1 MTFTTRSIVLTLL
14 LGSAAS
20 LPASPAAAE
29 DRALLIANDEY
40 RRLDDLD
47 LGGDLREVRRAIE
60 GAGFEVDDAY
70 DADQREMLRA
80 VKRFADR
87 ADADDGRLVVLLGQF
102 VRVGSSLWMLGADV
116 DGFPDLTEVPAG
128 AVPVDLIAAAMGGGG
143 GRAALL
149 LGGPDGDADGDGP
162 VMRGL
167 EPGSTPVGLRVPVA
181 AGDAD
186 AVMDAVR
193 EVLTRPGGVLREAD
207 LRQRGLSARGLDGDG
222 MAVLGSGRAASAPEG
237 SVEGSYWEVVERFDN
252 RTGYE
257 SYLRR
262 YPNGQY
268 ARVARDRLAA
278 ITEDPSREAREAEAD
293 LNLSRED
300 RRGAQSDLVLLGFD
314 TRGVDGIFGAGSR
327 RAIGA
332 WQARNG
338 YEETGFLTGEQLRV
352 LDAQG
357 ARRQAELDVERE
369 RRRAEVERGD
379 RDYWART
386 GADGSADGLRRY
398 LERFPD
404 GVYAS
409 GAEARLDAMAE
420 EARGRVTARDR
431 RTWRAAQE
439 RDRPGD
445 YRRYLEENPDGA
457 YRDAAL
463 RRLREL
469 TGSGAD
475 AGGDGQARRLAE
487 ETEAR
492 LGLDPIGRRLVEA
505 GLEAFGL
512 EPGPVDGT
520 FDRDTRRAL
529 RRYQEARGLPV
540 TGFMSQDI
548 VVRMLA
554 ERILR

>member
-1 MTFTTRSIVLTLL
+1 MTHATRSIALMLL
-14 LGSAAS
+14 LGTAAT
-20 LPASPAAAE
+20 LPAAPAAAE

-47 LGGDLREVRRAIE
+47 LGGDLRETRRAIE

-70 DADQREMLRA
+70 DADLREMLRA

-116 DGFPDLTEVPAG
+116 DGYPGLTELPAG
-128 AVPVDLIAAAMGGGG
+128 AVPVDLIAAAMGGGR

-149 LGGPDGDADGDGP
+149 LGGPDGDADADGA
-162 VMRGL
+162 VLRGL

-193 EVLTRPGGVLREAD
+193 EVLTRPGGVLREAE
-207 LRQRGLSARGLDGDG
+207 LRERGLAARGLEGEG
-222 MAVLGSGRAASAPEG
+222 MTILGSARAASVSPDTAEG
-237 SVEGSYWEVVERFDN
+237 NYWEVVERFDN

-262 YPNGQY
+262 FPDGRY
-268 ARVARDRLAA
+268 ARVARERLAA
-278 ITEDPSREAREAEAD
+278 ITEDPAREAREAEAD

-327 RAIGA
+327 QAIGA
-332 WQARNG
+332 WQGRNG
-338 YEETGFLTGEQLRV
+338 YEATGFLTGEQVRV

-379 RDYWART
+379 RDYWAQT

-420 EARGRVTARDR
+420 ESRASVTARDR
-431 RTWRAAQE
+431 RTWRAAQD
-439 RDRPGD
+439 RDRPRD

-457 YRDAAL
+457 YRDAAAQ
-463 RRLREL
+463 RLREL
-469 TGSGAD
+469 TGAGD
-475 AGGDGQARRLAE
+475 AGDDGEARQAAAE
-487 ETEAR
+487 VEAR
-492 LGLDPIGRRLVEA
+492 LGLDPVGRRLVEA